1 MLFLQLTGGA
11 AFALLA
17 LPGWE
22 RERISDALIMLIAD
36 PRPPFA
42 TTLPALPGEAFE
54 IWVGSEHRLH
64 YRVYKDDAGT
74 DLAIVVFG
82 VF

>member
-42 TTLPALPGEAFE
+42 TKLPDLRGEAFE
-54 IWVGSEHRLH
+54 IWVGERRVR
-64 YRVYKDDAGT
+64 YRVFKDD
-74 DLAIVVFG
+74 DEVDQVVL
-82 VF
+82 VLEIL